1 VGGGGGDGVFRGYAV
16 KEVDAEGDRAMTA
29 AEEGGIG
36 LYRALRGGG
45 QKQDPQEE
53 GEEGEEGGGGRGGRE
68 GEGMEGGLSG

>member
-53 GEEGEEGGGGRGGRE
+53 GEEGEEGEEEEEGGRE
-68 GEGMEGGLSG
+68 RGWRED